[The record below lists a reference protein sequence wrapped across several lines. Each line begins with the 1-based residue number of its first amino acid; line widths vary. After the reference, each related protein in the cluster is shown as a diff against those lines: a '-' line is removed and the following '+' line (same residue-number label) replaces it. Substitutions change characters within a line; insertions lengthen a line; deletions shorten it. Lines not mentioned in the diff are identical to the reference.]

1 MQTLLLCA
9 LLAAAPSPAK
19 SAEPA
24 KATAA
29 SKSKLDKIH
38 KLLHLTK
45 ADQAGQNMLASL
57 KGRVPDAQYE
67 QLSKL
72 IKPEEL
78 ADKLAALYDKHFQES
93 EIDGL
98 LAFYATPLGQRLIA
112 ESPAIAQESVS
123 LSQSY
128 ALDKLKQLSS
138 APMQPS
144 DVPAK

>member
-9 LLAAAPSPAK
+9 LLAAAPTPAK
-19 SAEPA
+19 SAEPT
-24 KATAA
+24 KATAS

-57 KGRVPDAQYE
+57 KGRVPDAQYARLE
-67 QLSKL
+67 KL

-78 ADKLAALYDKHFQES
+78 ADKLAGLYDKHFQES

-98 LAFYATPLGQRLIA
+98 LAFYATPLGQRLIQ
-112 ESPAIAQESVS
+112 ESPAIAQESVAM
-123 LSQSY
+123 SQTY
-128 ALDKLKQLSS
+128 AMEKLQQLSS
-138 APMQPS
+138 ATTQPS

>member
-1 MQTLLLCA
+1 MYTLLLCA
-9 LLAAAPSPAK
+9 LLAAAPAS
-19 SAEPA
+19 A
-24 KATAA
+24 KAESQKPAA
-29 SKSKLDKIH
+29 TSTKKLDKIH

-57 KGRVPDAQYE
+57 KGRVPDAEYA

-98 LAFYATPLGQRLIA
+98 LAFYGTPLGQRLIE

-123 LSQSY
+123 ISQSY
-128 ALDKLKQLSS
+128 AIEKLKQLSS
-138 APMQPS
+138 APTQPS